1 MKSLLQTLMVTRG
14 TCPELQTFNTLVKPF
29 LKVLTL
35 IHICLCVCVQQ
46 LQGVWAADVTDGTCV
61 AVNNKYRLMAFG
73 CARYCFFF
81 LSSFSRTTSESQF
94 WVDAFVSVCYREQS
108 LPVWC
113 VCVLSKTLSVC
124 VCTGR
129 LVCACQKVLLDSAV
143 CQSAGTP
150 PPPQSPSFLFFLV

>member
-1 MKSLLQTLMVTRG
+1 MKSLLQILMVTRG

-29 LKVLTL
+29 LKVLTYMSV
-35 IHICLCVCVQQ
+35 CVCPAAAGRLGRRCHRRHLCGRQQQVQ
-46 LQGVWAADVTDGTCV
+46 TDGLWLRQV
-61 AVNNKYRLMAFG
+61 LF
-73 CARYCFFF
+73 FFF

-94 WVDAFVSVCYREQS
+94 WVDAFVSMCYREQS

-143 CQSAGTP
+143 CQSAGTRPP

>member
-1 MKSLLQTLMVTRG
+1 MYRVANFQHFGETFFKSPNIYV
-14 TCPELQTFNTLVKPF
+14 
-29 LKVLTL
+29 
-35 IHICLCVCVQQ
+35 CVCVSSSCRASGPQMSQ
-46 LQGVWAADVTDGTCV
+46 TAPVWPSTTSTDWWRLAAPGTV
-61 AVNNKYRLMAFG
+61 
-73 CARYCFFF
+73 FFF

-150 PPPQSPSFLFFLV
+150 PPPPQSPSFLFFLV